1 MGNSLG
7 GAVALKL
14 LTLKPDRVAT
24 LVLANSAAF
33 GSEVHPMLRLVAT
46 PLLGRVATRYTTRAS
61 ARMTERLLYVDQSLV
76 TKDRIEHALAIA
88 RQTETGVTMHET
100 SRLLSTFRGV
110 RPQWREQLMAAL
122 TEHRRPTLLVW
133 GDCDRILPVNQLETA
148 RRFLPHARVH
158 VFEGVGH
165 MPQIEVADRFAE
177 LTLQFL
183 RSPTSA

>member
-110 RPQWREQLMAAL
+110 RPQWRTADGRGDRASASHAARL
-122 TEHRRPTLLVW
+122 GRLRPHSARQSARNST
-133 GDCDRILPVNQLETA
+133 PVPAPRASSCL
-148 RRFLPHARVH
+148 RGRWPHAANR
-158 VFEGVGH
+158 G
-165 MPQIEVADRFAE
+165 R
-177 LTLQFL
+177 
-183 RSPTSA
+183 